1 MDINEVLSSFNSN
14 QLKQI
19 NDFLSSIQSSKTVP
33 KFNEAD
39 KKNILKRLE
48 SLNPNDVKE
57 RLSRLSAD
65 DIKKML
71 K

>member
-19 NDFLSSIQSSKTVP
+19 NDFLSSIQNGKAMP

-39 KKNILKRLE
+39 KRNILRRLE
-48 SLNPNDVKE
+48 SLNPNDVRE

-65 DIKKML
+65 DIKQMFK
-71 K
+71 